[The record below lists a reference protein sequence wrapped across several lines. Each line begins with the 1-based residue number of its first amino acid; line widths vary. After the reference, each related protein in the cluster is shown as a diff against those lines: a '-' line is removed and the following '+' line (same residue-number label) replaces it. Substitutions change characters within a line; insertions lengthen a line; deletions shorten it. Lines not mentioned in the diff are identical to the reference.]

1 MPFPISLSDMS
12 GRDLLKLRSAI
23 DAELRGRGL
32 PSEPGE
38 IGEQIAIGFF
48 TANPKLPILAAAPR
62 GTKNVDAI
70 SRDGERYSIK
80 TLMRAKK
87 TGTVYPAPDGD
98 TRPLFEYM
106 LIVLLDDS
114 YELAGM
120 FRLSWESF
128 LKVRSWDKRMN
139 AWYVARSS
147 RVLTAADQ
155 LA

>member
-1 MPFPISLSDMS
+1 MSSPINLVDLS
-12 GRDLLKLRSAI
+12 GRDLLRFRSAI
-23 DAELRGRGL
+23 DAELRRRGL
-32 PSEPGE
+32 PSELGE
-38 IGEQIAIGFF
+38 IGEQVAIDFF
-48 TANPKLPILAAAPR
+48 SSNPKLPILAAAPR

-70 SRDGERYSIK
+70 SRNGERYSVK

-98 TRPLFEYM
+98 ERPLFEYM

-128 LKVRSWDKRMN
+128 LRVRSWDKRMN

-147 RVLTAADQ
+147 RVWAAAER
-155 LA
+155 LI